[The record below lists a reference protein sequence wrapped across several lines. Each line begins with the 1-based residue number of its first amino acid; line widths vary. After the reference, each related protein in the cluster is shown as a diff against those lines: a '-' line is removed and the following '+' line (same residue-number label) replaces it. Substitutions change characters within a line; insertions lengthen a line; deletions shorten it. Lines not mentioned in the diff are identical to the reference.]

1 VAAPTARA
9 QDSDAPADPAPAP
22 DPVTVPALP
31 TLPVGGLPVAQAP
44 EPQRPASPRTRG
56 CDFDAPLTGRP
67 EAPVFPCDFPDPMV
81 LRADGAYYAYA
92 TPTKWGHQ
100 DRTFPVLASTDLR
113 HWHLLGQALP
123 ATPRWASGDVWAPS
137 VLAARGR
144 YFLYYSALRRRDGVH
159 CLAVATASRPAG
171 PFRDHGPIA
180 CRDAR
185 ASGYIDPAAM
195 MDRGRGYLYFSV
207 DGPRHSVSVLTLD
220 RSLLRVR
227 GPRRSLI
234 GPARSWLRSSGTETV
249 EAPWPVRRGRRFYLF
264 YSAGCWC
271 SDYRMG
277 WAVADRPTGPF
288 RLSPRN
294 PMISGQA
301 GLLAPGGGS
310 VVSGPGGTSTLVFHA
325 WTGTPDYDL
334 GGIRTLRTVRL
345 GWGPAGPRPL
355 SGG

>member
-1 VAAPTARA
+1 
-9 QDSDAPADPAPAP
+9 
-22 DPVTVPALP
+22 
-31 TLPVGGLPVAQAP
+31 
-44 EPQRPASPRTRG
+44 
-56 CDFDAPLTGRP
+56 
-67 EAPVFPCDFPDPMV
+67 MV
-81 LRADGAYYAYA
+81 LRARGTYYAYS
-92 TPTKWGHQ
+92 TPAKWGHQ
-100 DRTFPVLASTDLR
+100 SRTFPILASSDLR
-113 HWHLLGQALP
+113 HWHLMGQALP
-123 ATPRWASGDVWAPS
+123 GTPAWASGDVWAPS

-159 CLAVATASRPAG
+159 CLAVATAARPAG

-180 CRDAR
+180 CGDRR

-195 MDRGRGYLYFSV
+195 VDRGHGYVYFSV
-207 DGPRHSVSVLTLD
+207 DGPRHSVSVLSLT
-220 RSLLRVR
+220 RSLLHVR
-227 GPRRSLI
+227 GTRRELI

-249 EAPWPVRRGRRFYLF
+249 EAPWPVRHGRRYYLF

-277 WAVADRPTGPF
+277 WAVSDRPTGPF

-310 VVSGPGGTSTLVFHA
+310 VVSGPGGASTLVFHA

-334 GGIRTLRTVRL
+334 GGIRTLRTVPL
-345 GWGPAGPRPL
+345 GWGPAGPRPR
-355 SGG
+355 GGG

>member
-1 VAAPTARA
+1 VSAPTARA
-9 QDSDAPADPAPAP
+9 QDSEAPADPAPAP
-22 DPVTVPALP
+22 DPVTAPVLP
-31 TLPVGGLPVAQAP
+31 SLPVDRLPVVQAP
-44 EPQRPASPRTRG
+44 EPQRPATPQPRG
-56 CDFDAPLTGRP
+56 CDFNAPLTGRP

-81 LRADGAYYAYA
+81 LRTGGAYYAYA

-100 DRTFPVLASTDLR
+100 DRTFPILASADLR

-123 ATPRWASGDVWAPS
+123 GTPRWASGDVWAPS

-159 CLAVATASRPAG
+159 CLAVATASDPSG
-171 PFRDHGPIA
+171 PFRDRGPIA
-180 CRDAR
+180 CRDR
-185 ASGYIDPAAM
+185 GASGFIDPAAM

-207 DGPRHSVSVLTLD
+207 DGPRHSVSVLALD
-220 RSLLRVR
+220 RSLLDVR
-227 GPRRSLI
+227 GARRALI

-334 GGIRTLRTVRL
+334 GGIRTLRTVPL
-345 GWGPAGPRPL
+345 SWGPGGPRPL
-355 SGG
+355 GN